1 MTKLIRFFFTAALLS
16 TAASFSGTLSANDR
30 PKILIYGSNGCGF
43 CNAMRKSLNKDKIH
57 FTFYDVNSNNAKNSE
72 MWKKVRTLNP
82 KAASTKF
89 PVMDINGKIMIRPT
103 YKQVKA
109 LVSKT

>member
-1 MTKLIRFFFTAALLS
+1 MYRT
-16 TAASFSGTLSANDR
+16 NE
-30 PKILIYGSNGCGF
+30 CGF
-43 CNAMRKSLNKDKIH
+43 CNAMRKSLNKDRIH
-57 FTFYDVNSNNAKNSE
+57 FTFYNVNSNNAKISE
-72 MWKKVRTLNP
+72 MREKVRTVNP

-89 PVMDINGKIMIRPT
+89 PVMNINGKIMIRPT